1 MLTSTQLN
9 ASWLVGWNITAP
21 EATRTIQEGDTL
33 TYAGVTFTVLHTP
46 GHTPGSVCYQTGDW
60 LFTGDT
66 LFRDSIGRTDFP
78 GSNPIDM
85 RNSLC
90 ALKMINGDYKVLP
103 GHGPASSLRYEQNN
117 NPYMRNLK

>member
-1 MLTSTQLN
+1 
-9 ASWLVGWNITAP
+9 
-21 EATRTIQEGDTL
+21 
-33 TYAGVTFTVLHTP
+33 P
-46 GHTPGSVCYQTGDW
+46 GHSEGSVCYVCGNVM
-60 LFTGDT
+60 FTGDT
-66 LFRDSIGRTDFP
+66 LFHDSIGRTDFP

-90 ALKMINGDYKVLP
+90 TLKMINGDFKVLP